1 MREAVFPSMVTQMI
15 AVGEDAGALETMLEK
30 ISDFYDEEV
39 QRTTEQLT
47 ALIEPLMIGVI
58 GVLIGGMIIALYM
71 PVFSIFE
78 QIK

>member
-1 MREAVFPSMVTQMI
+1 M
-15 AVGEDAGALETMLEK
+15 
-30 ISDFYDEEV
+30 
-39 QRTTEQLT
+39 
-47 ALIEPLMIGVI
+47 IEPLMIGVI